1 MGVNTER
8 SLLFDSKMN
17 DKTAI
22 LYSSVDGHTLKICN
36 ILKDR
41 LLESNPNIVLFSI
54 DDFNG
59 DITHY
64 DKLIIGASIR
74 YGKHNKKRRNKKNRA
89 L

>member
-8 SLLFDSKMN
+8 SLLLDTKMN

-36 ILKDR
+36 ILKDN
-41 LLESNPNIVLFSI
+41 LLQSNPNIALFSFEG
-54 DDFNG
+54 FNEE
-59 DITHY
+59 ITNY

-74 YGKHNKKRRNKKNRA
+74 YIKIEVDGKFQILRK
-89 L
+89 